1 MEMGSRKG
9 RLGLL
14 EKEKNWR
21 GNEIEEK
28 RLEKLIEL
36 WYSEGERCEN
46 LGSNCLEYQEN
57 YAFYKCAVDF
67 LLELIKETKEK

>member
-1 MEMGSRKG
+1 MK
-9 RLGLL
+9 LKKKDL
-14 EKEKNWR
+14 K
-21 GNEIEEK
+21 
-28 RLEKLIEL
+28 KLIEL

-57 YAFYKCAVDF
+57 YAFYKCAADF